1 LDRRFRRFARSV
13 GKIPHAPPAQ
23 FCYRVAEGPDAPGPT
38 TARERNK
45 GKETSEIRRLGNLG
59 RVIGT
64 TARHPRGDLQSLR
77 FMPVRGDRDES
88 EYGAPRGSEPEQ
100 AYEQGGWQHDP
111 PISDPTEEIKK
122 KKNPTSSGE
131 RRRERAGLQ
140 AAMGICHLGPT
151 VSVTMVT

>member
-1 LDRRFRRFARSV
+1 MTPSAQRR
-13 GKIPHAPPAQ
+13 
-23 FCYRVAEGPDAPGPT
+23 GPT

-45 GKETSEIRRLGNLG
+45 GKETGEIRRLGNLG

-64 TARHPRGDLQSLR
+64 AARHPRGDLQSLR

-100 AYEQGGWQHDP
+100 AYEQGGWQHCP

-122 KKNPTSSGE
+122 RIPPAVE

-140 AAMGICHLGPT
+140 AAIGICHLGPT